1 MVYKGRNGQCVVCVS
16 LIERATVKAVIAKS
30 R

>member
-1 MVYKGRNGQCVVCVS
+1 MVYKGRKGQCVVCVW
-16 LIERATVKAVIAKS
+16 LIERATVAAVIAKS